1 MPGKKDDTLRPR
13 SGPLSGYRVIELGS
27 TVAGPFCARLM
38 ADFGADVI
46 KVEQEEGDAVRSMG
60 SQKDG
65 RSLYG
70 ASILRNKRIVSVDL
84 RKEQGRDIARRLCLD
99 ADIVIENFRPGTL
112 ERWGMGYDDLSAV
125 NPGLVLVRISGYG
138 QDGPYSQRPG
148 YGVVCEA
155 FSGLREVTGDP
166 DRPPARVAV
175 SMTDYITGL
184 YGAFGAVMAIL
195 ERTRTG
201 RGQVVD
207 SALYE
212 TAFSFMEP
220 HIPAYQQLG
229 LIATRCGSR
238 LPGHTPNS
246 LYATGDGRY
255 IHITAGSQSIFKRL
269 AVAMEKP
276 ELLDDARYATPTD
289 RSRNE
294 DAMDAIVEE
303 WTRSKALVE
312 LETILDQAGVPAS
325 RIFNMEDIFADP
337 HYRAREM
344 IVAPEDPQLGPV
356 AMANVVPRLSG
367 TPGSVRWAGRDIGQD
382 TESVLIELLGLT
394 EQEVEALAEAQVIY
408 RNVDV
413 AISGADRDSE
423 ARVEAGEI

>member
-1 MPGKKDDTLRPR
+1 MPEKEHDTGRP
-13 SGPLSGYRVIELGS
+13 SGGPLSGYRVIELGS

-46 KVEQEEGDAVRSMG
+46 KVEQREGDAVRSMG
-60 SQKDG
+60 SQKNG
-65 RSLYG
+65 RSLYS

-84 RKEQGRDIARRLCLD
+84 RKEAGREIVRRLCAE

-112 ERWGMGYDDLSAV
+112 ERWGMGYDDLSAL
-125 NPGLVLVRISGYG
+125 NPGLILVRISGYG

-184 YGAFGAVMAIL
+184 YGAFGAVMAVL
-195 ERTRTG
+195 ERSRTG

-229 LIATRCGSR
+229 LIAKRCGSR

-246 LYATGDGRY
+246 LYSTADGRY

-269 AVAMEKP
+269 AVAMGKP
-276 ELLDDARYATPTD
+276 ELLEDARYATPTD
-289 RSRNE
+289 RSSNE
-294 DAMDAIVEE
+294 DAMDALVDE
-303 WTRSKALVE
+303 WTRSKKLLE
-312 LETILDQAGVPAS
+312 LEEILDQAGVPAS
-325 RIFNMEDIFADP
+325 RIFNMEDIFADT

-344 IVAPEDPQLGPV
+344 IVTPEDPELGPV
-356 AMANVVPRLSG
+356 AMANVVPRLSR
-367 TPGSVRWAGRDIGQD
+367 TPGFVRWAGRDIGQD
-382 TESVLIELLGLT
+382 TDSVLMELLNLT
-394 EQEVEALAEAQVIY
+394 QSEIKALAEAQVIY
-408 RNVDV
+408 RNVEGTQT
-413 AISGADRDSE
+413 GAVRSSDS
-423 ARVEAGEI
+423 RVEAGEI